1 MDSPPQTVTVRG
13 GDFLC
18 GKSGR
23 KLCRIWSCEE
33 KRNRGLGKKDYSI
46 LLNIVVIDF
55 VFGVADY
62 SFCAIMRKETMKM
75 QTVEFI

>member
-23 KLCRIWSCEE
+23 KLCRILSCGE
-33 KRNRGLGKKDYSI
+33 KAIRFGKERLDWRE
-46 LLNIVVIDF
+46 NQNDDID
-55 VFGVADY
+55 
-62 SFCAIMRKETMKM
+62 C
-75 QTVEFI
+75 